1 MKVEKST
8 KSNVYGIMM
17 IMEGMM
23 LLIPITVIP
32 FYPEEAV
39 YIPYF
44 AIPGGLSVLL
54 GRLLCMK
61 NKTLMSIFQ
70 GNESNRVVLF
80 TWGYGFLLS
89 AIPFCGL
96 EKYRLTQ
103 ILFESVSGL
112 TTTGLSVLDV
122 EHMAHVYLFYRSFL
136 QFLGGV
142 GFVMMILVFIQDK
155 DSMKMYSAE
164 GHPDKL
170 MPNIGMT
177 AKVILTMYSSFLVI
191 GTVLYVISGM
201 PVFDSILH
209 AMCALSTGGF
219 SNKLASIGAYHSV
232 KIEFVTVL
240 LMLIGTTNFAALL
253 LLIRRKFKQF
263 CKVSEIRFLVMLVL
277 IFVPVMTVLLMFQNG
292 YAAKDAF
299 RLSFFN
305 AFSALST
312 TGYATCDYGVWGAG
326 AVGIMVLLMLIGGGA
341 GSTAGGIKLSRVYL
355 VLRRFCYQTRR
366 RFEPDRQVRNLYY
379 VKPVEGR
386 TQIKG
391 KNLEEAE
398 SYMGMY
404 LLIYVCGVLL
414 LTVTAGCTLT
424 EAMFEFAS
432 SLGTVGLSIGVTS
445 STANNATLLVEIAGM
460 ILGRLEIFTVFL
472 GIAGLK
478 KKISA

>member
-1 MKVEKST
+1 MKTEKNT

-17 IMEGMM
+17 MMEGAM
-23 LLIPITVIP
+23 LLFSLVVIP
-32 FYPEEAV
+32 FYPEETV

-44 AIPGGLSVLL
+44 AVPGGVSILL
-54 GRLLCMK
+54 GRLLFMK
-61 NKTLMSIFQ
+61 NKTLRAIFQ
-70 GNESNRVVLF
+70 GNESSRVVLF
-80 TWGYGFLLS
+80 SWGYGFFLS

-96 EKYRLTQ
+96 KEYRWSQ

-122 EHMAHVYLFYRSFL
+122 EGMAHIYLFYRSFL

-155 DSMKMYSAE
+155 DSMEMYSAE

-177 AKVILTMYSSFLVI
+177 AKVILLMYSGFLVI

-201 PVFDSILH
+201 PLFDSVLH
-209 AMCALSTGGF
+209 TMCALSTGGF
-219 SNKLASIGAYHSV
+219 SNRLASIGAYDSV
-232 KIEFVTVL
+232 KIEIVTVL

-253 LLIRRKFKQF
+253 LLLRRKFKQF
-263 CKVSEIRFLVMLVL
+263 GKVSEIRFLAVLVV
-277 IFVPVMTVLLMFQNG
+277 IFVPLLTVFLMCQNG
-292 YAAKDAF
+292 YASGDAF

-312 TGYATCDYGVWGAG
+312 TGYATCDYSTWGAG
-326 AVGIMVLLMLIGGGA
+326 AIGIMVLLMLIGGGA

-355 VLRRFCYQTRR
+355 VLRRFFYQVER
-366 RFEPDRQVRNLYY
+366 RFVPERQVRNLYY

-391 KNLEEAE
+391 KVLEEAE
-398 SYMGMY
+398 TYMRMY
-404 LLIYVCGVLL
+404 LLLYVCGVLL

-432 SLGTVGLSIGVTS
+432 ALGTVGLSIGVTS
-445 STANNATLLVEIAGM
+445 PSANDATLLVEIAGM

-472 GIAGLK
+472 GIAGWK
-478 KKISA
+478 KGF

>member
-1 MKVEKST
+1 MKTEKKT

-17 IMEGMM
+17 IMEGTMVLFPLI
-23 LLIPITVIP
+23 LLL
-32 FYPEEAV
+32 FYPKEAV
-39 YIPYF
+39 YLPWF
-44 AIPGGLSVLL
+44 AIPGGSSILL
-54 GRLLCMK
+54 GRLLFMK
-61 NKTLMSIFQ
+61 KKTLMSVFR
-70 GNESNRVVLF
+70 GNESSRVVLF
-80 TWGYGFLLS
+80 AWGYGFLLS
-89 AIPFCGL
+89 AIPFFGL
-96 EKYRLTQ
+96 REYRWTQ

-122 EHMAHVYLFYRSFL
+122 ENMAHIYLFYRSFL

-155 DSMKMYSAE
+155 DSMEMYSAE

-177 AKVILTMYSSFLVI
+177 AKVILLMYSGFLVV
-191 GTVLYVISGM
+191 GTALYVLSGM
-201 PVFDSILH
+201 PFFDSVLH

-219 SNKLASIGAYHSV
+219 SNKLASIGAYNSIR
-232 KIEFVTVL
+232 IEFVTVL

-253 LLIRRKFKQF
+253 LLIRRKFRQF
-263 CKVSEIRFLVMLVL
+263 VRVSEIRFLAVLVAV
-277 IFVPVMTVLLMFQNG
+277 FVPLMTVFLIYQNG
-292 YAAKDAF
+292 YTVASAS

-312 TGYATCDYGVWGAG
+312 TGYATCDYSTWGAG
-326 AVGIMVLLMLIGGGA
+326 AIGIMVILMLIGGGA

-355 VLRRFCYQTRR
+355 VLRQFLYQVER
-366 RFEPDRQVRNLYY
+366 RFTPERQIRNLYY

-386 TQIKG
+386 TRIKG
-391 KNLEEAE
+391 QALEEAQT
-398 SYMGMY
+398 YAGMY

-414 LTVTAGCTLT
+414 LTVTAGCNLT

-432 SLGTVGLSIGVTS
+432 ALGTVGLSIGVTS
-445 STANNATLLVEIAGM
+445 PLSNNATLLVEIAGM

-472 GIAGLK
+472 GIASFK
-478 KKISA
+478 KKF